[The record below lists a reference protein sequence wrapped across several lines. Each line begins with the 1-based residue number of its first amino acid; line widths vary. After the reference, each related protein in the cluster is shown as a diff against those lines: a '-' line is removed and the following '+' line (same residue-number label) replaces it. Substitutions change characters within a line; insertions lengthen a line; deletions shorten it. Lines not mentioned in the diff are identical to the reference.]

1 MEPVLQQ
8 QGFFINLL
16 RFTSLRAQVLKI
28 LQLLKI
34 DGGKKMLYCHLYIR
48 SWLPT
53 AKIVDH

>member
-8 QGFFINLL
+8 RSFFINLL
-16 RFTSLRAQVLKI
+16 RFKSLQAQVLKI
-28 LQLLKI
+28 LQLLKT

-53 AKIVDH
+53 AKIVDY

>member
-8 QGFFINLL
+8 RSFFINLL

-34 DGGKKMLYCHLYIR
+34 DVWKKMLYCHLHIR

-53 AKIVDH
+53 AKIVDY